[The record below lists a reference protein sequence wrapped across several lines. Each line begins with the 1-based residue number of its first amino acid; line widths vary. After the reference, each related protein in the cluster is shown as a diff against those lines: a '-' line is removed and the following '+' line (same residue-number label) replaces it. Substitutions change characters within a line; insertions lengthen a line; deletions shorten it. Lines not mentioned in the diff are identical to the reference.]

1 MLTRNP
7 SILSFGVKARSWLI
21 AFLRLQVMK
30 KSRLSGVGTL
40 GIISRSKE
48 LRDEKDYGG
57 MAFEKA

>member
-1 MLTRNP
+1 M
-7 SILSFGVKARSWLI
+7 KARSWLI
-21 AFLRLQVMK
+21 AFLRLKVMK